1 MENFLIIKD
10 IFGNTK
16 NSKSNLGRLF
26 QMGLG
31 KEGAILLEWRLLSRQ
46 SVVNR

>member
-31 KEGAILLEWRLLSRQ
+31 EEGAILLEWRLLLKRFLD
-46 SVVNR
+46 